1 MSGTAKVTADQAG
14 TISINGYN
22 IDIVE
27 GDTLD
32 TIMDKVMDG
41 ANMAG
46 GRAFAVSSLLMIRR
60 LTEVIMQDISQIHL
74 TQATDLL

>member
-1 MSGTAKVTADQAG
+1 MITITMSGTAKVTADQAG

-32 TIMDKVMDG
+32 TIMDKVMDV
-41 ANMAG
+41 ANIAG
-46 GRAFAVSSLLMIRR
+46 WKSLSVSSLAND
-60 LTEVIMQDISQIHL
+60 T
-74 TQATDLL
+74 

>member
-41 ANMAG
+41 ANMAVEEHLLYQ
-46 GRAFAVSSLLMIRR
+46 ALLMIRR